1 MLTVQG
7 VTSHEARSAL
17 LQYSQALQSGRF
29 QGDEFR
35 AISEIL
41 PQILD
46 YLAAATGRT
55 TAELRDLARQ
65 GQITPRVM
73 LQALF
78 DNAQDIEKQFARTNV
93 TLTQGF
99 NILTTSAHMT
109 FSSIVKDALVLEAIG
124 NTFKTLHVILVG
136 FLHAVGAA
144 LKVVGALTHYFNEIL
159 AVTIIHFRTL
169 IATQM
174 VAMFNKLA
182 VAIGLVTTA
191 QVSLNQA
198 MKANPIVIL
207 ITTIVLVT
215 VALRKYVVQIY
226 EYIFAQEEAN
236 EETSKFNAM
245 LTLLGDLLEAAG
257 TEYGKWSK
265 NLQQGAVAIG
275 TALAQQVLK
284 GVDDISAALARAI
297 VAGESFKQ
305 SF

>member
-1 MLTVQG
+1 
-7 VTSHEARSAL
+7 
-17 LQYSQALQSGRF
+17 
-29 QGDEFR
+29 
-35 AISEIL
+35 
-41 PQILD
+41 
-46 YLAAATGRT
+46 
-55 TAELRDLARQ
+55 
-65 GQITPRVM
+65 
-73 LQALF
+73 
-78 DNAQDIEKQFARTNV
+78 
-93 TLTQGF
+93 
-99 NILTTSAHMT
+99 
-109 FSSIVKDALVLEAIG
+109 
-124 NTFKTLHVILVG
+124 
-136 FLHAVGAA
+136 
-144 LKVVGALTHYFNEIL
+144 
-159 AVTIIHFRTL
+159 
-169 IATQM
+169 M

-305 SF
+305 SFLNITNLVKIALAEALVQTVVQVAITALFSFIAKTAQAILDIRTNTVSPEMKIAIENAKQAKSLQDQLKTRRKLKELQEKEGVTNDPFKGSPLDIPKKTPEGFNPFGGIGQGSGV